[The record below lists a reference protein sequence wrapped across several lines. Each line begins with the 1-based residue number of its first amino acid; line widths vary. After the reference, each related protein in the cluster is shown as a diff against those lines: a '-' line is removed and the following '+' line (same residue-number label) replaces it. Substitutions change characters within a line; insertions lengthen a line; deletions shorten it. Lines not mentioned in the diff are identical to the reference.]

1 MTESHR
7 IYETLNQSER
17 DALNHLRQRAN
28 GGQIPVDLAWPLGV
42 LLTVLVVQI
51 CQDTSSALLLAPVGV
66 VIVYLWNLYRQ
77 HVNEVAVTTS
87 ALFKIAEAF
96 EKQGNGKKS
105 EGTEAVP
112 RAAALRH

>member
-1 MTESHR
+1 MTEPHR

-28 GGQIPVDLAWPLGV
+28 GSHLQVDLLWPLAV
-42 LLTVLVVQI
+42 LLAVLIVQV
-51 CQDTSSALLLAPVGV
+51 CLVASSALLLVPVGV
-66 VIVYLWNLYRQ
+66 VIVYFWNSYRQ

-96 EKQGNGKKS
+96 EKQGVGKK
-105 EGTEAVP
+105 G
-112 RAAALRH
+112 

>member
-7 IYETLNQSER
+7 LYETLTQSER

-28 GGQIPVDLAWPLGV
+28 GGHLPVDLLWPLGV
-42 LLTVLVVQI
+42 LLVVLAVQI
-51 CQDTSSALLLAPVGV
+51 CQDTSTALLLAPVAV
-66 VIVYLWNLYRQ
+66 VIVYFWNSYRL

-96 EKQGNGKKS
+96 EKQGNGKK
-105 EGTEAVP
+105 G
-112 RAAALRH
+112 